1 MDKAYIK
8 QEQDKMIPTI
18 ESFAQLHK
26 AKGITF
32 GHDGKFIITFTMEDM
47 DITIEG
53 ERSQD
58 IIRQLLE
65 W

>member
-1 MDKAYIK
+1 MDKTYIK

-18 ESFAQLHK
+18 ESFAQLHR

-32 GHDGKFIITFTMEDM
+32 GYDTKFIITFEMEDM
-47 DITIEG
+47 NITIEG
-53 ERSQD
+53 DRSQD

-65 W
+65 Y